1 MKLVYALAT
10 ASVVDPA
17 TGPKI
22 RSVESEPWD
31 GNDPFVKVRPD
42 LFSDAPLTVRRTV
55 PASAPIET
63 ASKAPGAK
71 KAVKREDW

>member
-1 MKLVYALAT
+1 MKLVYAVAT

-17 TGPKI
+17 TGLKI
-22 RSVESEPWD
+22 RLVELEPWD
-31 GNDPFVKVRPD
+31 ANDPFVKVRPD

-55 PASAPIET
+55 PASAPVET
-63 ASKAPGAK
+63 AAKAPGAK